1 MGVVTGVA
9 EIKSLKVLGE
19 QTQSAKRAKKRRRDK
34 HFPFKLIPLRP
45 SRFPLAGLRKVIKI

>member
-1 MGVVTGVA
+1 MTGVA

-45 SRFPLAGLRKVIKI
+45 SRFPLAGLRKVIKM